1 MLALLF
7 LLFLFLLFYKEGFK
21 MNETIEIC
29 SEDPLTGY
37 MRDGK
42 CSLIEEDKGTHSV
55 CAEVTSKFLDFS
67 KGRGNNLIDPSN
79 SFPGL
84 EEGDNWCLCANR
96 WKEAF
101 LCAEDDSCTDLD
113 PEDIPKINLE
123 ATHIKTLDFI
133 PELRQPNIRE
143 RYIKDISI
151 CYI

>member
-1 MLALLF
+1 MLFLLF
-7 LLFLFLLFYKEGFK
+7 LLFLYFLFNKEGFRNNK
-21 MNETIEIC
+21 SLETC
-29 SEDPLTGY
+29 SKHPLTGY

-42 CSLIEEDKGTHSV
+42 CSLIKDDKGTHTV
-55 CAEVTSKFLDFS
+55 CAEVTDKFLEFTKD
-67 KGRGNNLIDPSN
+67 RGNDLISPSK

-84 EEGDNWCLCANR
+84 KDGDNWCLCANR